1 MGSAATGLATVPAGS
16 YRSAKPALCATA
28 ACARLL
34 PKSRR
39 FRDVALVGRTILAL
53 RRMVKKRV
61 MVGVILLTAGT
72 MLGACSSAGA
82 PVGTGVPTTVGV
94 VPTTVGQQQLSSE
107 CQAVGGRWSH
117 IPFGGYYIDQTDWDC
132 TVNGF
137 QDQLV
142 SFSTGTFDVPLGLVA
157 VVASLMHDCV
167 QAGGEL
173 SLDTFSKTQPQP
185 FACVLGGTH
194 YDDLTLTPQPHFVVP
209 LDQAVAQEPAGT
221 PPSGTTG
228 TTPPTPTPTAPTAP
242 TAPPTPTTPPS
253 GTTGTTPPSGT
264 TGTTPPS

>member
-228 TTPPTPTPTAPTAP
+228 TTRPTPTPTAP

>member
-1 MGSAATGLATVPAGS
+1 MHNRYQLPVTTKIPTVLGRCAGGMGNIGAEESTV
-16 YRSAKPALCATA
+16 T
-28 ACARLL
+28 
-34 PKSRR
+34 
-39 FRDVALVGRTILAL
+39 
-53 RRMVKKRV
+53 KRA
-61 MVGVILLTAGT
+61 MVGAIAAAGV
-72 MLGACSSAGA
+72 MLGACSSSAGG
-82 PVGTGVPTTVGV
+82 PVATGTVPITAGIVPTS
-94 VPTTVGQQQLSSE
+94 VGQQQLSSE

-117 IPFGGYYIDQTDWDC
+117 IPFGGYYIDQTGWDC

-142 SFSTGTFDVPLGLVA
+142 SFSTGSFDVPLGLVA

-173 SLDTFSKTQPQP
+173 SLDTFSKTQPEL
-185 FACVLGGTH
+185 FACVLGGTN

-209 LDQAVAQEPAGT
+209 LDQAAAQVPAGT
-221 PPSGTTG
+221 
-228 TTPPTPTPTAPTAP
+228 
-242 TAPPTPTTPPS
+242 PPTPTTPPS